1 MSDIGLLDILKKIL
15 FPPPKRDVSLV
26 GTIGEDEIDLV
37 EETVDMS
44 GGPLKE
50 HHLRRALRDRRLLPK
65 KKPQIRLYPRRRR
78 TLMTS
83 DDAGRLFSST
93 MRTHN
98 RTIRTLL
105 SDEEQ
110 LKRYGLPLWN
120 SEGELARDLNISVGM
135 LRYFSIHRERE
146 VRPHYFMFKIPKR
159 RGGSRTIMAP
169 MRNLKALQRKLLQT
183 LVNKLPVSDCAH
195 GFRTGRSIRT
205 GAEPHAAKRVVI
217 NMDIKDFFP
226 SVHFGRVRGYLI
238 ALGYGYPIATTLAV
252 LMTGAE
258 RQPVE
263 VEGTVYY
270 VPIGSRYC
278 IQGAPTSP
286 GLCNSLVLRMDR
298 RLRGLARSF
307 GFDYSRYADDL
318 TFSGNDAGAV
328 QKLQAAVR
336 RIVEEEGFTLHPEK
350 TRIMRSGRRQ
360 TVTGVVVNKEPGLS
374 RKERRRL
381 RAALHRFQKEAP
393 EGHARRETLAKFEGK
408 VAFLHMLNAAQ
419 AAPFREILK
428 SLGDKKG
435 TAP

>member
-1 MSDIGLLDILKKIL
+1 MGLLDVLKKIL
-15 FPPPKRDVSLV
+15 FPPPKRDISRVN
-26 GTIGEDEIDLV
+26 GIEEDEIDLV

-50 HHLRRALRDRRLLPK
+50 HHRRRALHDRRLLPK
-65 KKPQIRLYPRRRR
+65 KKPQVRLYRPRRR

-83 DDAGRLFSST
+83 TEAGRLFSST

-110 LKRYGLPLWN
+110 LKLYDLPLWN
-120 SEGELARDLNISVGM
+120 SEEEVARALNISVGM
-135 LRYFSIHRERE
+135 LRYFSIHRDRE

-159 RGGSRTIMAP
+159 RGASRTIMAP
-169 MRNLKALQRKLLQT
+169 MRDLKALQRKLLHI

-195 GFRTGRSIRT
+195 GFRRGRSIRT
-205 GAEPHAAKRVVI
+205 GAEPHAAKRVVL

-238 ALGYGYPIATTLAV
+238 ALGYGYPVATTLAV

-263 VEGTVYY
+263 VEGTVYH

-278 IQGAPTSP
+278 VQGAPTSP
-286 GLCNSLVLRMDR
+286 GLCNSIALGLDR
-298 RLRGLARSF
+298 RLLGIARSF
-307 GFDYSRYADDL
+307 SFDYTRYADDL
-318 TFSGNDAGAV
+318 TFSGNDPGV
-328 QKLQAAVR
+328 VHKLRAAVR
-336 RIVEEEGFTLHPEK
+336 RIVEEEGFSVNPEK

-381 RAALHRFQKEAP
+381 RAMAHRLQKEDSWGP
-393 EGHARRETLAKFEGK
+393 ARKKTIALLKGK
-408 VAFLHMLNAAQ
+408 IAFLHMLNAAQ
-419 AAPFREILK
+419 AMPFREIIK
-428 SLGDKKG
+428 SLEDKRG